1 MKISLWNE
9 SSFHDNVKYLVANIC
24 RKLGFET
31 REEYKGKG
39 WRADVFVVVNGRKYA
54 IEIQT
59 SLQSLNKT
67 LERQQK
73 YISENV
79 TGCWLFVNEPKQD
92 IELEK
97 LPLFKLNNKE
107 PNNITVSLKD
117 RKELPIKD
125 FIKDFLNDNI
135 KFCNTLNTS
144 AFEIRYV
151 KMDCWKC
158 NTENYFYYIGGFVS
172 NCNAKIFHGDIELWN
187 SDKLIFHSLI
197 QRKVIEHNDRSLKL
211 PLATIKE
218 RYSNMTASSY
228 MSFGC
233 KKCDSIFGD
242 WYIRNAVI
250 DTWYGDGIA
259 DKFMIENNK
268 VKFENVIV
276 DIPHWCHPGNK
287 KFCE

>member
-39 WRADVFVVVNGRKYA
+39 WRADVFVVANGRKYA

-73 YISENV
+73 YINENV

-107 PNNITVSLKD
+107 PNNCI
-117 RKELPIKD
+117 
-125 FIKDFLNDNI
+125 
-135 KFCNTLNTS
+135 
-144 AFEIRYV
+144 
-151 KMDCWKC
+151 
-158 NTENYFYYIGGFVS
+158 
-172 NCNAKIFHGDIELWN
+172 
-187 SDKLIFHSLI
+187 
-197 QRKVIEHNDRSLKL
+197 
-211 PLATIKE
+211 
-218 RYSNMTASSY
+218 
-228 MSFGC
+228 
-233 KKCDSIFGD
+233 
-242 WYIRNAVI
+242 
-250 DTWYGDGIA
+250 
-259 DKFMIENNK
+259 
-268 VKFENVIV
+268 
-276 DIPHWCHPGNK
+276 
-287 KFCE
+287 